1 MLAYMPDLPMGVFMM
16 KTCVSFFSFICFV
29 SASTPALAAAA
40 TAEEAQRLVGVFQT
54 YLGTEPGVVVVTPAG
69 EAYDVKIDPAPLIAK
84 IKQPNFSA
92 EISPFVMKLTD
103 QGGGMWLVTQD
114 SPLSYS
120 ARVPG
125 QLEMTV
131 KAGAMKGS
139 AVFDQNVSAFTSSTY
154 DIADVVVDETVT
166 TPEAMTMHVAYN
178 IKAMHYETA
187 STPAGADTLDGTFH
201 WAMSGLTETVRVPM
215 PQPGGMPMDITVTAE
230 TGTQDGTIKGMK
242 AQAIYRLIAWFV
254 AHPSEEAIK
263 AGQVEL
269 KSLVSAGLPLF
280 ENVTAK
286 GAMQNL
292 SVTTPVGPVG
302 IANLGFD
309 VGVNGVVADGM
320 VHEGFRVEGLTLPPG
335 LVPPFAADL
344 VPQSFAIDFKVSD
357 FNLADPAKM
366 LLDMI
371 DLNETKPTTPE
382 ENLKLLTALLPKGAV
397 EISMGASK
405 VTGKLYDVDFEGRMT
420 AGPVG
425 VPLGAATIRAKG
437 LDDVMKTLQA
447 APPEMAGQAIP
458 AIIAAKGMA
467 KTEADGSLSWKIEN
481 TISGTV
487 LINGLD
493 ISKMGG
499 GG

>member
-1 MLAYMPDLPMGVFMM
+1 MM
-16 KTCVSFFSFICFV
+16 KTSVSLFAFICLV
-29 SASTPALAAAA
+29 SAGTPVLAAAA
-40 TAEEAQRLVGVFQT
+40 TAEEAQRLTGVFQT
-54 YLGTEPGVVVVTPAG
+54 YLGKEPGVVTVAPAG
-69 EAYDVKIDPAPLIAK
+69 EAYDVKIDLAPLIAK

-120 ARVPG
+120 AKIPG

-154 DIADVVVDETVT
+154 DIADLSVDETIT

-187 STPAGADTLDGTFH
+187 STAAGAEALDTTFH
-201 WAMSGLTETVRVPM
+201 AAMSGLTETFNLPAPPTGGPPM
-215 PQPGGMPMDITVTAE
+215 NITVTAE

-254 AHPSEEAIK
+254 AHPTKEVIK
-263 AGQVEL
+263 TGQIEL
-269 KSLVSAGLPLF
+269 KSLVGAGLPLF
-280 ENVTAK
+280 ENLTAK

-292 SVTTPVGPVG
+292 SVVTPVGPVG

-309 VGVNGVVADGM
+309 LGANGLVAEGM
-320 VHEGFRVEGLTLPPG
+320 LHEGFRVEGLTLPPG

-344 VPQSFAIDFKVSD
+344 VPQSFALDFTVSD
-357 FNLADPAKM
+357 FNLADPARM
-366 LLDMI
+366 LLDII
-371 DLNETKPTTPE
+371 DLDVAKPTTPE
-382 ENLKLLTALLPKGAV
+382 ENLRLLTALLPKGAV
-397 EISMGASK
+397 EISVGPGK
-405 VTGKLYDVDFEGRMT
+405 VTAKLYDVDFEGRMT

-425 VPLGAATIRAKG
+425 VPLGTATIRAKG
-437 LDDVMKTLQA
+437 LDDVMKALQA

-458 AIIAAKGMA
+458 GIIAAKGMA

-487 LINGLD
+487 LVNGID
-493 ISKMGG
+493 VSKMGG